1 MYSSTSAE
9 ATHTDAAVAQSV
21 ERRIGSAEVTGPI
34 PVSSFIEKKR
44 KSLNERVC
52 AFLCY
57 GVTVLRYYD
66 ECIVMEVWMRGE
78 YTVEALMLSRGQGE
92 SRKTFSRPA
101 GLSDTFSILG
111 PDFCFY
117 AGLIRS
123 FSRLRPGVLFLS
135 SIMSTFFHSF
145 WVWHALFL
153 FWDPIFA
160 SMRVWFADPDSNLF
174 DDSSHIFQHC
184 FIPFSHLSG
193 ILIIVKRKSP
203 LTQFLFHNM
212 AGKYPTSYRLLLLFI
227 K

>member
-101 GLSDTFSILG
+101 GLNDTFL
-111 PDFCFY
+111 
-117 AGLIRS
+117 L
-123 FSRLRPGVLFLS
+123 L
-135 SIMSTFFHSF
+135 
-145 WVWHALFL
+145 
-153 FWDPIFA
+153 DPIFA
-160 SMRVWFADPDSNLF
+160 SIRVWFALFLFSDPGC
-174 DDSSHIFQHC
+174 SSLLALCQ
-184 FIPFSHLSG
+184 PFSHSLRVWHAIFLLWNFAFSFYQPRIPICLT
-193 ILIIVKRKSP
+193 ILHTFFNTASY
-203 LTQFLFHNM
+203 LFHI
-212 AGKYPTSYRLLLLFI
+212 YPVS
-227 K
+227 